1 MSSIFYVV
9 IIIILDFLYGVLLCY
24 NPGDFISMRGVEMA
38 VPEDVGCKN
47 EHCIKWAQECKR
59 AKIAREG
66 KAREIKSFGGT
77 PEKGCGKF
85 LPIDK

>member
-1 MSSIFYVV
+1 
-9 IIIILDFLYGVLLCY
+9 
-24 NPGDFISMRGVEMA
+24 MA

-47 EHCIKWAQECKR
+47 ESCLRHRECNR

-66 KAREIKSFGGT
+66 KAREVKSFGGT

-85 LPIDK
+85 IPLKRD

>member
-1 MSSIFYVV
+1 
-9 IIIILDFLYGVLLCY
+9 
-24 NPGDFISMRGVEMA
+24 MA

-47 EHCIKWAQECKR
+47 ENCIKWAKECNR

-85 LPIDK
+85 IPVKG

>member
-1 MSSIFYVV
+1 
-9 IIIILDFLYGVLLCY
+9 
-24 NPGDFISMRGVEMA
+24 MA

-47 EHCIKWAQECKR
+47 ENCIKWAQECKR
-59 AKIAREG
+59 AKIYREG
-66 KAREIKSFGGT
+66 KAREVKSFGGT